1 MPELRSL
8 AALLLVAGS
17 VSGCGLFGGNDDGG
31 EAINVLDIEVGECF
45 RAPTEVQAQIKELTR
60 TDCTA
65 LHEQEAY
72 ALVAYDAPEDTFP
85 GDEALDEVRGGVVCG
100 RVRRLRRGELPR
112 LEALLHL
119 PRAVARSWQEG
130 DRKAVCFVISPGT
143 ELTASVKGSKR

>member
-85 GDEALDEVRGGVVCG
+85 GDEALTKFAEGSCAAEFGDYVGVNYLDSKLFFTYLV
-100 RVRRLRRGELPR
+100 PS
-112 LEALLHL
+112 
-119 PRAVARSWQEG
+119 PRSWQEG
-130 DRKAVCFVISPGT
+130 DRKAACFVISPGT